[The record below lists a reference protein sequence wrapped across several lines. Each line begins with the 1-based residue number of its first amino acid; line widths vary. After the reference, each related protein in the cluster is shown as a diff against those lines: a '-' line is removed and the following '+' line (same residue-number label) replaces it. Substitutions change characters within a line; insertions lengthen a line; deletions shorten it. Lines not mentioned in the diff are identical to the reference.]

1 MACALLHN
9 LILQKMFVDPLDINE
24 PIIQETLED
33 MEEELEQPEFI
44 TSISTSNE
52 WTIFRN
58 ELAQGMYNRHRA
70 ARGH

>member
-9 LILQKMFVDPLDINE
+9 LILQKMSVDPLDINE

-33 MEEELEQPEFI
+33 MEGELDQPEFI

-52 WTIFRN
+52 WTNFRY
-58 ELAQGMYNRHRA
+58 ELAQGMYNRRRA
-70 ARGH
+70 SRAP

>member
-9 LILQKMFVDPLDINE
+9 LILQKMSVDPLDINE

-44 TSISTSNE
+44 TSISTSTE
-52 WTIFRN
+52 WTNFRN

-70 ARGH
+70 ARAH